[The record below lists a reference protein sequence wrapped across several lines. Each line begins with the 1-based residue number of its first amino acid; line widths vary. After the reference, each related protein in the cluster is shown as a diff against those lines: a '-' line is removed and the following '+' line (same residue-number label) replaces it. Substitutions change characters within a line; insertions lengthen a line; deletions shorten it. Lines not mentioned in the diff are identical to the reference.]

1 MAPITHHESAG
12 STSSNSSEDD
22 AAKRQ
27 SALTMVPRRS
37 QAADDDDDNEKAG
50 DKGKRGSAP
59 SSEEGHA
66 ESDKVLDEKA
76 NARQADVTPEQFVY
90 QPGQRNLVHIKQ
102 RERFYQFWRP
112 RHLPPPPPASMDDA
126 KLIPLATAN
135 LFSQMTFWWANHIMI
150 LGYQRALE
158 ATDLWKL
165 EPQNEPDVLSDKLL
179 ESWDRRVAE
188 AEAYNAKLVSG
199 EMAVGWKRRT
209 KWKIAAALGKGPKGG
224 LAEREK
230 LWRAPHPPAPRPKA
244 PAGKPAPGSKPPP
257 PPKRPQSWSGHME
270 PSLAWAVLDQ
280 FKARSLLAI
289 FVKLIADAVEDEIGG
304 QAQMTSPLLIRTIV
318 DYSGKAYAHFQLPQ
332 AFPAP
337 NVGVGVAYAIA
348 IFALQIVQSIAQ
360 HAFFHQSMTMG
371 VHART
376 ALISA
381 MFKRAT
387 KVGAK
392 DRSPGRLLTMA
403 STDVSR
409 IDFAFQWGLL
419 MFTSPVALGLCLGLL
434 IWQIKESALAGFAVL
449 VFAFPVQAVIFKRL
463 FQTRS
468 KSMQFTDK
476 RGKLINELLS
486 SIRVVKA
493 FAQEHMFLDRIV
505 QIRQK
510 ELQGIRELVIWRSGL
525 MAFAFT
531 LPTIAAIVGFLVYSA
546 LGNDVSG
553 AGAGRTGEVFT
564 ALTLFALLRMPL
576 MFLPLAISSTADA
589 WAAIARLTPV
599 FEAPFLVDR
608 SEKDPES
615 KFAVVLEDAC
625 FEYDEVDPNVAA
637 SVDTGKTKSSATVEP
652 GQTQAAESDKAK
664 PPGFIRRL
672 FNSRN
677 GDAPKAAPPAPIT
690 DLPQPATATATRQ
703 RETGLALPPAPE
715 KALEDEAEQSAK
727 PFKLENLNL
736 RVAEGELIAIVGP
749 VGSGKSSIL
758 QGLAGEMR
766 QTSGRLIW
774 GGSGSTA
781 YSAQQPWIQAAT
793 VRENITFGLPFEEER
808 YWEVIKMAELEA
820 DLLILPQGDLT
831 GIGERGTTLS
841 GGQKARVNLARAIY
855 FDASTLLLDDPLSAV
870 DPHVAKKLFQTILQL
885 RAQGRTVILVTH
897 AVHLLPQC
905 DRIVTMLD
913 GHVAELG
920 TYDDLAHADGPF
932 QRLIEEFGGEEEE
945 EEEEHLEDEGE
956 AIDDVGLEKS
966 RVGRKKLIR
975 REDMTDA
982 SGDKTKALME
992 TEERNTG
999 SISLKVYVAYFKAG
1013 RGEILVPAIIISLIL
1028 MQGASVMNQYSINW
1042 WLSDTLGLPVGAYE
1056 GIYGALGG
1064 IQAVFTMFMGLTT
1077 GYLTYYSAARLHN
1090 DAIERIIYAPLSKFF
1105 DVTPKGR
1112 IQNRLSKDVD
1122 TTDNILSDSFRMAAT
1137 TMAQVIGS
1145 IILIAYL
1152 TPYFLIAVAGLLV
1165 FYGAGAA
1172 VYRRSARETK
1182 RIDAVLR
1189 SDLYA
1194 HYSETLGGMATVRSY
1209 GVLKRFINDHL
1220 RHMSHEAR
1228 AYYFTTVNQRWLGV
1242 RLDILG
1248 SVLVFVVAL
1257 LTTAGAN
1264 SGLSPAQTGLALS
1277 YILTV
1282 SQSFSWMTRQI
1293 AEVENDMSSVERIH
1307 HYATAIE
1314 QEAPQVIPE
1323 ANLPREWPQQG
1334 QISLCDVQ
1342 LQYREG
1348 LPIVLKGVSMDI
1360 RAGEKVGIVGRTGSG
1375 KSTLLTALLRL
1386 VELHAGSITID
1397 GVDISKIGL
1406 RDLRQRIALL
1416 PQDPVLYSGTL
1427 RSNLDP
1433 FNEYDD
1439 ARLWDAVRRSHLVE
1453 DSSRGQSRAPS
1464 GHATPT
1470 GIAPDEE
1477 GAEESNKTSFNLE
1490 TAIEEEG
1497 QNLSVGQRSLVSL
1510 ARALVKDSKIILLD
1524 EATASVDVENDA
1536 KIQQTLAE
1544 AFHDR
1549 TMLVIAHRLRT
1560 ILSLDRVA
1568 VFDAGQLAEYAS
1580 PLELFDRPAGIFRSM
1595 CERANIPREDVVKA
1609 SSRTSEYGL

>member
-37 QAADDDDDNEKAG
+37 QAADDDDHNEKAG

-76 NARQADVTPEQFVY
+76 SARQVDVTPEQFVY

-126 KLIPLATAN
+126 KMIPLATAN
-135 LFSQMTFWWANHIMI
+135 IFSQMTFWWANHIMI

-199 EMAVGWKRRT
+199 EIAVGWKRRT

-244 PAGKPAPGSKPPP
+244 PTGKPAPGSKPPP

-280 FKARSLLAI
+280 FKARSFLAI
-289 FVKLIADAVEDEIGG
+289 FVKLIADA
-304 QAQMTSPLLIRTIV
+304 AQMTSPLLIRTIV

-664 PPGFIRRL
+664 PPGFIRRF

-690 DLPQPATATATRQ
+690 DLPQPATATTTRQ
-703 RETGLALPPAPE
+703 RETGLALPLAPE
-715 KALEDEAEQSAK
+715 KALEDEAAASAK

-932 QRLIEEFGGEEEE
+932 QRLIEEFGGEDEE

-999 SISLKVYVAYFKAG
+999 SISLKVYLAYFKAG

-1077 GYLTYYSAARLHN
+1077 GYLTYYSAAKLHN

-1334 QISLCDVQ
+1334 QISLCEVQ

-1406 RDLRQRIALL
+1406 
-1416 PQDPVLYSGTL
+1416 
-1427 RSNLDP
+1427 
-1433 FNEYDD
+1433 
-1439 ARLWDAVRRSHLVE
+1439 H
-1453 DSSRGQSRAPS
+1453 
-1464 GHATPT
+1464 
-1470 GIAPDEE
+1470 EE
-1477 GAEESNKTSFNLE
+1477 GAEEGNKTSFNLE

-1536 KIQQTLAE
+1536 KIQRTLAE